1 MKQTKPEKASIDKN
15 WNFIYNKNMKV
26 IDFKKKGNVVK
37 LFLGLG
43 TDDYGGDDWDDVP
56 YDCNAEPVDKDYVTG
71 TVEIM
76 FPFDYSVLE
85 PKDPEWEPCPWCK
98 DDMKIRRIPCLVAV
112 KCDEGEAEEYFNRAV
127 GNDKSIRIYFG
138 DYIEELRKKLAKI
151 DSNIKIGKIRP
162 VS

>member
-1 MKQTKPEKASIDKN
+1 MKI
-15 WNFIYNKNMKV
+15 

-85 PKDPEWEPCPWCK
+85 PKEPEWERCPWCK
-98 DDMKIRRIPCLVAV
+98 DDMKNRRIPCIVAV
-112 KCDEGEAEEYFNRAV
+112 KYDEGESEEYFSRVV
-127 GNDKSIRIYFG
+127 GDDKAIKIYFG
-138 DYIEELRKKLAKI
+138 DDIDQLSRKIAEA
-151 DSNIKIGKIRP
+151 DSEIKIGKICLKE
-162 VS
+162 V